1 MEMHDV
7 HYVDIKSASLR
18 RILEITNERCAASFK
33 MAANKG
39 IASEFLERRS
49 VRIYMREHK
58 LPRIERIHLHCQV
71 YHTILE
77 INLCQI
83 AIPVSKCGLQDHLET
98 MRRVKLWPNALGNE
112 HWKV

>member
-18 RILEITNERCAASFK
+18 RILEITNERCATSFK

-49 VRIYMREHK
+49 VRIYLREHK
-58 LPRIERIHLHCQV
+58 QPRIERIHLHRRV
-71 YHTILE
+71 FHTILE
-77 INLCQI
+77 INLGQI
-83 AIPVSKCGLQDHLET
+83 AIRFRKCSLQDHLET
-98 MRRVKLWPNALGNE
+98 MRRVKL
-112 HWKV
+112 